1 MASPHNTHGATCSS
15 QHTTNTHI
23 FPRRRVLPY
32 RRKRRVFSL
41 SLAALPSD
49 LGKGEDMLS
58 PSCPRRPAGQNVGLP
73 WSRSCC
79 VGVPTRTSS
88 MSSALRARLRT
99 ESESH
104 APRLLLRPSVSK
116 QQHPERARKAWH
128 RKIRRQRRENG
139 NYQVHVRPYHPSL
152 ISGEFS
158 GLVRF

>member
-73 WSRSCC
+73 WSQRVAWESPR
-79 VGVPTRTSS
+79 GRRASRRLFGRASGP
-88 MSSALRARLRT
+88 RARAVSSSFAR
-99 ESESH
+99 
-104 APRLLLRPSVSK
+104 RPSVSK
-116 QQHPERARKAWH
+116 QQHRGRARKAWH

-139 NYQVHVRPYHPSL
+139 NYQATSGHITHAF